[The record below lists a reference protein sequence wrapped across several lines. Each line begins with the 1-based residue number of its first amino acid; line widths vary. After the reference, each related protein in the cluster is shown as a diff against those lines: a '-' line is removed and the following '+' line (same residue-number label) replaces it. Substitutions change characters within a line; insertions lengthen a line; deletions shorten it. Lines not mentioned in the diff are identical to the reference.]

1 MADQVATV
9 LAYFRPNGLGEVVG
23 VGLGVVFQN
32 LRRFET
38 VDAAPVA
45 VDQVG
50 EVVDIDAQRDRVA
63 LAVDIDVE
71 SCSEFE
77 IHHVLPRHHGA
88 AALRVFADVLRQVG
102 ILVDECPE
110 VGFWSA
116 AE

>member
-9 LAYFRPNGLGEVVG
+9 LAYFDQNGLGEVVG

-71 SCSEFE
+71 ILREAE
-77 IHHVLPRHHGA
+77 IQRVIPRHHSPPPA
-88 AALRVFADVLRQVG
+88 
-102 ILVDECPE
+102 
-110 VGFWSA
+110 WSTRRRA
-116 AE
+116 RTGSCLSG

>member
-1 MADQVATV
+1 MQSFGDLVERVADAEHG
-9 LAYFRPNGLGEVVG
+9 RPSRNRARILRPHGLGEVVG

-71 SCSEFE
+71 ILREFYAQ
-77 IHHVLPRHHGA
+77 R
-88 AALRVFADVLRQVG
+88 
-102 ILVDECPE
+102 
-110 VGFWSA
+110 
-116 AE
+116 